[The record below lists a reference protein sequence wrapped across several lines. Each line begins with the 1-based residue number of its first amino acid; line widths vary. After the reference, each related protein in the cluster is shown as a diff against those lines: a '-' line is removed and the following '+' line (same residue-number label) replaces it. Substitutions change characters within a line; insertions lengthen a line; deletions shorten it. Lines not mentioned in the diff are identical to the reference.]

1 MVRRYHSSEHADV
14 TEQYLTPTDIKQYV
28 FCPRVTYFTRV
39 MRLKPI
45 MGSQQEES
53 QKMHERLADLEKR
66 RESLLKKR
74 LPFTVVKKEFEVSL
88 RSDRL
93 RVRGKADLIVTTDDG
108 EIIPIEFK
116 AMASRKRQ
124 LHIDHKYQLIVLALL
139 IEEARETTVRRGFV
153 HYMSDESTVELRLTD
168 NLRRMALT
176 YLRRIEQMI
185 ESGTLPPPRRTC
197 FRARV
202 GCGYADRCAD
212 L

>member
-14 TEQYLTPTDIKQYV
+14 TEQYLTPTDVKQYV

-116 AMASRKRQ
+116 AMTSLRGR
-124 LHIDHKYQLIVLALL
+124 LRFDHKYQLIVLAIL
-139 IEEARETTVRRGFV
+139 IEESRKKTVRRGFV

-168 NLRRMALT
+168 SLRRMALT

-185 ESGTLPPPRRTC
+185 ESGTLPPPRRAC
-197 FRARV
+197 FRERV